1 MEDTMDYKQS
11 SMVDIAF
18 DYMKSLSGPVSF
30 FDLWNKV
37 AELKGYN
44 EEERDQNQSL
54 FYTGLILDGRMI
66 TTGENMWDLRLRRK
80 FEEVHID
87 MNDIYNDDE
96 EVEEEEVD
104 DSVDEDSYDDDEN

>member
-1 MEDTMDYKQS
+1 MDYKQS

-37 AELKGYN
+37 AELKDYN

-96 EVEEEEVD
+96 EVD
-104 DSVDEDSYDDDEN
+104 

>member
-1 MEDTMDYKQS
+1 MDYKQS

-37 AELKGYN
+37 AELKDYN

-54 FYTGLILDGRMI
+54 FYTGLILDGRI
-66 TTGENMWDLRLRRK
+66 NTTGENMLDLRLRRK

-96 EVEEEEVD
+96 EVDEEEVD
-104 DSVDEDSYDDDEN
+104 DSVDED